1 MTNASLA
8 SRFSFADAL
17 ADPRVRVGTLKLRT
31 PLEPEV
37 ARICCELTGNPHR
50 RRDRVHTWQQLT
62 RRLGVLKQQQQLENT
77 ALECHLAMGQGRTT
91 RALDEAEAASLSQSP
106 ATGTSGDSSI
116 RVMMPPSHLEPE
128 GDYAEADLECM
139 PAFLSDSDSEGITM
153 AAVAAA
159 ALVKAL
165 SQAGHALTVTTL
177 GDSRVCV
184 GASPDHKR
192 VRHAGTDVAT
202 WRPVADLLR
211 DHTHVDLMLRH
222 KVGRPLATAS
232 ATAFGTT
239 LLQSAAG

>member
-1 MTNASLA
+1 M
-8 SRFSFADAL
+8 
-17 ADPRVRVGTLKLRT
+17 
-31 PLEPEV
+31 
-37 ARICCELTGNPHR
+37 
-50 RRDRVHTWQQLT
+50 
-62 RRLGVLKQQQQLENT
+62 LKQQQQLENT
-77 ALECHLAMGQGRTT
+77 ALGCHLAMGQGGTT
-91 RALDEAEAASLSQSP
+91 RALDEAEAASLGQSP

-177 GDSRVCV
+177 GDSRVCA

-222 KVGRPLATAS
+222 KVGRPTAS
-232 ATAFGTT
+232 ATAIC
-239 LLQSAAG
+239 QWHHSAAICRWLRVMSAHVFEGCVRVRMQYLCVQGAASGGKVSDS